1 LFWAGYISNQYSGG
15 KMNDEIDAASR
26 DNSLDALKKRLG
38 DLNTKGYYLLV
49 ALSFLYFRGGT
60 SGISLQL
67 KLALTLTS
75 LAAVLPLQDFFKGKI
90 CWLLFALW
98 FKVFLLSAAL
108 LFTLW
113 WIWHSPTQY

>member
-1 LFWAGYISNQYSGG
+1 
-15 KMNDEIDAASR
+15 MNDAIDVASQ
-26 DNSLDALKKRLG
+26 DTSHCAIGKRLG
-38 DLNTKGYYLLV
+38 DLNTKAYYLLV

-60 SGISLQL
+60 SGTALQL

-90 CWLLFALW
+90 CWLWFALW
-98 FKVFLLSAAL
+98 FKVVLLSAAL

-113 WIWHSPTQY
+113 WIWHSPTQP

>member
-1 LFWAGYISNQYSGG
+1 
-15 KMNDEIDAASR
+15 MNDAIDVASQGT
-26 DNSLDALKKRLG
+26 SLDRLRKRLG

-60 SGISLQL
+60 SGTSFQL

-75 LAAVLPLQDFFKGKI
+75 LAAVLPLQDYFQGNI
-90 CWLLFALW
+90 CWLLFARW

-113 WIWHSPTQY
+113 WIWHSPALVMAYSNCSSFNGGR